1 MNPTENNGGAEQPPE
16 EVKIVPGETEKK
28 EKTSQP
34 ASRKDNG
41 GSVLLQKI
49 GLSLLF
55 LLIGALAVT
64 LTLYLPAASQLRDA
78 RLEVERLTA
87 VEEEY
92 SQLQAEYNLASQQSA
107 IYKAISSMGLLESAL
122 LSEDSTRINQQLR
135 YVQDDLER
143 LEADDFA
150 EVQQRLTTQ
159 FSKVR
164 TSAASDPAAA
174 INELRALLNDL
185 LLFADTL
192 E

>member
-1 MNPTENNGGAEQPPE
+1 MNPTENNGGVELPLE

-34 ASRKDNG
+34 AVRKDKG
-41 GSVLLQKI
+41 GALLLQKI

-64 LTLYLPAASQLRDA
+64 LALYLPAASQLRDA
-78 RLEVERLTA
+78 QSEVARLTA

-92 SQLQAEYNLASQQSA
+92 TQLQADYSRASRQSA

-159 FSKVR
+159 FGKVR
-164 TSAASDPAAA
+164 ASASNDPAAA

>member
-1 MNPTENNGGAEQPPE
+1 MNQTENNGGVEQPPE
-16 EVKIVPGETEKK
+16 EVKIVPGVTEKK

-34 ASRKDNG
+34 AVQKEKG
-41 GSVLLQKI
+41 GSLLLQKI

-64 LTLYLPAASQLRDA
+64 LALYLPAASQLRDA
-78 RLEVERLTA
+78 QSEVARLTA

-92 SQLQAEYNLASQQSA
+92 TKLQADYSRASRQSA

-143 LEADDFA
+143 LEADDFT

-159 FSKVR
+159 FGKVR
-164 TSAASDPAAA
+164 SSASSDPAAA

>member
-1 MNPTENNGGAEQPPE
+1 MISNEKETGAEQPPE

-28 EKTSQP
+28 DKPSQP
-34 ASRKDNG
+34 AVKKDKG

-55 LLIGALAVT
+55 LLIGALGVT
-64 LTLYLPAASQLRDA
+64 LALYLPTASRLREA
-78 RLEVERLTA
+78 QAEAERLA
-87 VEEEY
+87 AIEEEY
-92 SQLQAEYNLASQQSA
+92 TTLQTEFSLASRQSA
-107 IYKAISSMGLLESAL
+107 IYKTISSMGLLESAL

-135 YVQDDLER
+135 YVQDDLNR

-150 EVQQRLTTQ
+150 EVQQRLMTQ

-164 TSAASDPAAA
+164 SSASSDPAAA

>member
-1 MNPTENNGGAEQPPE
+1 MIPNENNGGVELPPE
-16 EVKIVPGETEKK
+16 ELEIMPDKTEKK
-28 EKTSQP
+28 DKTSQP
-34 ASRKDNG
+34 AVKKEKG

-55 LLIGALAVT
+55 LLIGALAVA
-64 LTLYLPAASQLRDA
+64 LALYLPTATRLREA
-78 RLEVERLTA
+78 QTEVERLTA

-92 SQLQAEYNLASQQSA
+92 ITLQADYSLASRQSA
-107 IYKAISSMGLLESAL
+107 VYKAISSMGLLESAL
-122 LSEDSTRINQQLR
+122 LSKDSTRINQQLR

-143 LEADDFA
+143 LKADDFA

-164 TSAASDPAAA
+164 SSAANDPAAA

-185 LLFADTL
+185 LLYADTL